1 MEPIGSVFLKDKS
14 TIKSIMDSIPYSCYI
29 VNDEYEL
36 LYVNSVALKLSKE
49 LKRKYSSKLRPG
61 EEKTLMN
68 CLDEYEINFI
78 DGETVTEKTFLFL

>member
-61 EEKTLMN
+61 EEKH
-68 CLDEYEINFI
+68 
-78 DGETVTEKTFLFL
+78 